1 MDFKELD
8 KLNKL
13 LRELPESRIQII
25 SPGSDLEDVNF
36 SVEDNSKLNN
46 ITILPIQSAVLFP
59 GVIIPFTL
67 KSKKYVQLTK
77 KIYNS
82 GDLIGVVAQ
91 KNNVADVDITKD
103 KDSNFFKVGTLA
115 KVLKSIVFPD
125 GGTAVIL
132 QGRSKFRIKEIV
144 KTSPHIVASIEI
156 IDESDNNLSKEAN
169 DALLHSIKDTTKKLL
184 SYTSEVPSEV
194 KNMLNNVR
202 SLNFL
207 TYFLASNLEIE
218 LSKKQ
223 EILES
228 SDLTERAGILLDC
241 LMKAFDFAKLKRDI
255 QTRVHTDITQNQ
267 KEQYLRYHIKA
278 LQEELGEDEL
288 DDIEDL
294 QRRAKNKKWPESVK
308 TIFNKTINKAKRM
321 STHSPDYAT
330 NVDYAELLLDMPWKK
345 YTKDNLD
352 IKNAEEILNKEH
364 YGLEKVKERI
374 LEHLAVCSLKENLQG
389 PIMCLHGPPGV
400 GKTSLGKS
408 IAKALGRGFA
418 RFSLGGV
425 TDEGEIRG
433 HRRTYIGAMPGKI
446 ISTIKKLKTSN
457 PIILLDEIDKIG
469 VGMKGDPYAAL
480 LEVLDSEQ
488 NDTFLDNYLDIPYDL
503 SKVMFIATANSL
515 SIPSALRD
523 RMEII
528 EMTGYTVEEKIEI
541 AKRHLIPKQRKAH
554 GLKAVD
560 LSIDTS
566 ALVKIIENYTS
577 ESGVRELE
585 RKIAAIHRK
594 VAKYKATQESY
605 DRKIKDSDLYK
616 FLGLETIDKD
626 EYHKLTMPGVAV
638 GLAWTSVGGEILFI
652 ETSLCKGKGLLT
664 LSGQLGDV
672 MKESASTALSYL
684 KSHASSLNIDP
695 EVFATNDL
703 HIHFPAGAV
712 PKDGPS
718 AGITVF
724 TALASLYT
732 NRKVR
737 DKLAMTGEATLRGK
751 VLPVGGIKEKI
762 LAAKRVG
769 ITEIILSKSNEKDI
783 KEIPRHYLSN
793 LIFTYVDDMD
803 SVLLHALEKS

>member
-1 MDFKELD
+1 MDFKD
-8 KLNKL
+8 LNQL
-13 LRELPESRIQII
+13 LRESPESRIQII
-25 SPGSDLEDVNF
+25 SSEGDLDDINF
-36 SVEDNSKLNN
+36 HTDDNSKINSL
-46 ITILPIQSAVLFP
+46 TILPIQSTVLFP
-59 GVIIPFTL
+59 GIIIPLTL
-67 KSKKYVQLTK
+67 KTKKYIQFTK
-77 KIYNS
+77 RAYNS

-91 KNNVADVDITKD
+91 KNNLSDPAQD
-103 KDSNFFKVGTLA
+103 KLTNLFKVGTVA

-132 QGRSKFRIKEIV
+132 QGRSKFKIKEIL
-144 KTSPHIVASIEI
+144 KTSPYIIASIEI
-156 IDESDNNLSKEAN
+156 LEESETNVSTEAN
-169 DALLHSIKDTTKKLL
+169 DALLHSIKDITKKLC
-184 SYTSEVPSEV
+184 SYTSEVPSEI
-194 KNMLNNVR
+194 KNMLHEVR

-207 TYFLASNLEIE
+207 TYFLGSNLDIE
-218 LSKKQ
+218 LNKKQ

-228 SDLTERAGILLDC
+228 TDLMERASILLDC
-241 LMKAFDFAKLKRDI
+241 LLKALDFAKLKKDI
-255 QTRVHTDITQNQ
+255 QTKVHTDITQNQ

-278 LQEELGEDEL
+278 LQDELGDEEL
-288 DDIEDL
+288 DDIDDL
-294 QRRAKNKKWPESVK
+294 QKRAKNKKWPENVK
-308 TIFNKTINKAKRM
+308 NVFNKTISKAKRM
-321 STHSPDYAT
+321 STHSPDYST
-330 NVDYAELLLDMPWKK
+330 NIDYAELLLDMPWKK

-374 LEHLAVCSLKENLQG
+374 LEHLAVCSLRENIQG

-425 TDEGEIRG
+425 TDEAEIRG
-433 HRRTYIGAMPGKI
+433 HRKTYIGAMPGKI

-457 PIILLDEIDKIG
+457 PVIVLDEIDKIG
-469 VGMKGDPYAAL
+469 GNMKGDPAAAL

-515 SIPSALRD
+515 SIPTALRD

-541 AKRHLIPKQRKAH
+541 AKKHLIPKQRKAH
-554 GLKAVD
+554 GLKATD
-560 LSIDTS
+560 LSIETS
-566 ALVKIIENYTS
+566 AILKIIENYTL

-594 VAKYKATQESY
+594 VAKYKATDENY
-605 DRKIKDSDLYK
+605 EKKIKDTDLYK
-616 FLGLETIDKD
+616 LLGLGIVDKD
-626 EYHKLTMPGVAV
+626 EYHKINIPGVAV

-652 ETSLCKGKGLLT
+652 ETSLSKGKGILT

-672 MKESASTALSYL
+672 MKESANTALSYL
-684 KSHASSLNIDP
+684 RSHASNLNIDP
-695 EVFATNDL
+695 EAFVKNDL

-732 NRKVR
+732 DRKVK

-783 KEIPRHYLSN
+783 KEIPSHYLSN
-793 LIFTYVDDMD
+793 MLFTYVDDMD
-803 SVLLHALEKS
+803 SVLLHALEKA